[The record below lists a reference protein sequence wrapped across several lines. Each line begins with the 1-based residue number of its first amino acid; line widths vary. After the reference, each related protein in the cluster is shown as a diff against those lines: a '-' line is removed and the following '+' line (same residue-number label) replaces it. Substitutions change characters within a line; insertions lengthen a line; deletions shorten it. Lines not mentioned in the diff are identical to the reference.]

1 MKEQL
6 IKMFEKKMSDMDF
19 LDMCSMRR
27 SLFDQ
32 CFGAVW
38 LACELLDDV
47 DKENEIIELWNEW
60 KEKMEAKVY
69 ER

>member
-6 IKMFEKKMSDMDF
+6 IKMFEKKMSDMNF
-19 LDMCSMRR
+19 LNTYSARR

-38 LACELLDDV
+38 FACELLNDV
-47 DKENEIIELWNEW
+47 DKENEILDLWNEW
-60 KEKMEAKVY
+60 KEKLEVKVY
-69 ER
+69 E